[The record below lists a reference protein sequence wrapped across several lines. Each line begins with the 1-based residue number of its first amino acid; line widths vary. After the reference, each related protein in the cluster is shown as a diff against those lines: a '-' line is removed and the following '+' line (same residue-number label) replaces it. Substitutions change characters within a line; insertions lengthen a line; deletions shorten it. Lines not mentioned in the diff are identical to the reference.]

1 MKRSDSERALLLKRF
16 GSEEALRIHVITMS
30 DRAADGTYTDRSG
43 PRLRELVEAFFNERD
58 ISIDLTSTILPDDA
72 AGLRDEIQAQL
83 DSETHLI
90 FTTGGTGVGPRDNT
104 PEVILD
110 MADKVIP
117 GIMELVRMKY
127 GADKPCALLSRT
139 VAATMG
145 SAIVY
150 AVPGSTKGVNEY
162 MDEIFKTIEHL
173 LCVVHGL
180 DVH

>member
-1 MKRSDSERALLLKRF
+1 MKRSESERALLLKRF
-16 GSEEALRIHVITMS
+16 SSDSALRIHVITMS

-43 PRLRELVEAFFNERD
+43 PRLCELIESFFTGRD
-58 ISIDLTSTILPDDA
+58 ISIKLTSTILPDDA
-72 AGLRDEIQAQL
+72 EGLRSEIQSQL
-83 DSETHLI
+83 DDGAHII

-117 GIMELVRMKY
+117 GIMELVRLKY

-145 SAIVY
+145 STIVY

-162 MDEIFKTIEHL
+162 LDEIIKTIEHL